1 MIALSAMTL
10 RLLLVALV
18 LASIVPGRA
27 QENVVVTSD
36 GAKDRTTPLFNIA
49 DKWEVRWSGAS
60 AITITIVAP
69 DGSIVAGTSASAD
82 GSLYQPKGGMFYLQI
97 SGTPS
102 ASTPSWHVAAV
113 ALGASAT
120 ASTGA
125 GSSPNYAPPAQILAP
140 GPTATATTASTPPA
154 TNAPAASGK
163 LTDAQAGAIV
173 LVKGDNSEGTGF
185 LVHMPD
191 GPGVITNIHVVS
203 DNPNVKVTTN
213 DGRQIPILGYKG
225 AADRDLMML
234 TIKDDHYSYLDLA
247 TDVDNLVHVDDSVI
261 TPGNSEGGEVMLDT
275 DGTVRGVG
283 PQKVEF
289 SNPVF
294 HGNSGGPVL
303 HVGSSKVIAVVEG
316 AYAVNPSDALDRAS
330 LADSKS
336 AIVGSMRYFGLR
348 LDTVPKWEPYDW
360 NRFLAETI
368 FLRNFHEA
376 SRGLDSVLNGSRYER
391 ANLAVSNGDEDF
403 PSSHYFLRN
412 DRLKSLME
420 DYHQRTTDVD
430 KSEQMDVG
438 REIVSDLQDIANA
451 DMDVIQRAGNF
462 YSFDQTL
469 AKREIEYRSA
479 LKKELDN
486 MGDHLSDLGH

>member
-1 MIALSAMTL
+1 
-10 RLLLVALV
+10 V
-18 LASIVPGRA
+18 
-27 QENVVVTSD
+27 
-36 GAKDRTTPLFNIA
+36 TTPLFKVA
-49 DKWEVRWSGAS
+49 DKWELRWNGSGAIM
-60 AITITIVAP
+60 ITVLAP
-69 DGSIVAGTSASAD
+69 DGSIVAGTAASAD
-82 GSLYQPKGGMFYLQI
+82 GSLYLPKGGLFYLQV
-97 SGTPS
+97 SGAPASPS
-102 ASTPSWHVAAV
+102 SWHVAAV
-113 ALGASAT
+113 ELASAT

-125 GSSPNYAPPAQILAP
+125 PSSTNYVPPPILAP
-140 GPTATATTASTPPA
+140 ALPAATAIASGPLAMNVPA
-154 TNAPAASGK
+154 PAPAAASGK
-163 LTDAQAGAIV
+163 LTDAQANAIV

-191 GPGVITNIHVVS
+191 GPAVITNIHVVS
-203 DNPNVKVTTN
+203 DNPNVKITTN

-225 AADRDLMML
+225 ATDRDLMML

-247 TDVDNLVHVDDSVI
+247 TNVDNLVHVDDSVI

-303 HVGSSKVIAVVEG
+303 HVGSGKVVAVVEG

-330 LADSKS
+330 LANSQS

-360 NRFLAETI
+360 NRFLAETL

-376 SRGLDSVLNGSRYER
+376 SRSLDSVLNGSRYER
-391 ANLAVSNGDEDF
+391 ANLAVSNSDEDF

-438 REIVSDLQDIANA
+438 RETVSDLQDIANV
-451 DMDVIQRAGNF
+451 DMDVIQRSDNF
-462 YSFDQTL
+462 YSFDLTL

>member
-1 MIALSAMTL
+1 MSL
-10 RLLLVALV
+10 RFFLVALA
-18 LASIVPGRA
+18 LAFVPPIHA
-27 QENVVVTSD
+27 QDNVVQNFNGT
-36 GAKDRTTPLFNIA
+36 KDVTTPLFKVA
-49 DKWEVRWSGAS
+49 DKWELRWSGAG
-60 AITITIVAP
+60 AIMITVIAP

-82 GSLYQPKGGMFYLQI
+82 GSLYLPKGGSFYLQI
-97 SGTPS
+97 SGTAGAPPS
-102 ASTPSWHVAAV
+102 SWHVSAV
-113 ALGASAT
+113 ELGVATT

-125 GSSPNYAPPAQILAP
+125 PSSTNYVPPQILVPGPPAAA
-140 GPTATATTASTPPA
+140 TATALGALT
-154 TNAPAASGK
+154 TNAPAASPPDISGK

-191 GPGVITNIHVVS
+191 GPAVITNIHVVS
-203 DNPNVKVTTN
+203 NNPNVKVTTN

-225 AADRDLMML
+225 AADRDLMMM

-247 TDVDNLVHVDDSVI
+247 TDVDNLVHIDDSVI

-275 DGTVRGVG
+275 DGAVRGVG

-303 HVGSSKVIAVVEG
+303 HVNSSKVIAVVEG

-336 AIVGSMRYFGLR
+336 AIAGSMRYFGLR

-360 NRFLAETI
+360 NRFLAETL

-376 SRGLDSVLNGSRYER
+376 SRSLDSVLNGSRYER

-403 PSSHYFLRN
+403 PSARYFLRN

-438 REIVSDLQDIANA
+438 REVVSDLQDMANT
-451 DMDVIQRAGNF
+451 DMDVIQRADNF
-462 YSFDQTL
+462 YSFDLTL